1 MGWGGSVHAQWNVRN
16 SIIDLL
22 SPAKPSAEPGTCRSI
37 LIFLLSVQNFSTTK
51 QNMASCK
58 DGLMHLAF
66 LHIEMLIKSQLEVHL
81 HTGCH
86 VHLLSSSFTTRL
98 AIFHAVGDFA

>member
-1 MGWGGSVHAQWNVRN
+1 
-16 SIIDLL
+16 
-22 SPAKPSAEPGTCRSI
+22 
-37 LIFLLSVQNFSTTK
+37 
-51 QNMASCK
+51 MASCK

-81 HTGCH
+81 HTGRH

-98 AIFHAVGDFA
+98 AIFHAAGDFA